1 MLGVDRT
8 RIKGR
13 EGFSLIELLV
23 VIAIVAILAAI
34 SVPVYLGQRE
44 KAEDSAAK
52 SAVRQAMMA
61 VESMYADTRDFTA
74 IGDVDLMGIEPSIV
88 FIEAA
93 NAATA
98 PTADSGVNQVNWQG
112 TDAST
117 YEVGSVSRSGKTFGV
132 VVEKDAAGGNTFYVD
147 GAVKGW

>member
-1 MLGVDRT
+1 M
-8 RIKGR
+8 KCR

-34 SVPVYLGQRE
+34 SIPVYLGQRE

-61 VESMYADTRDFTA
+61 VESAYADTRDFTA
-74 IGDVDLMGIEPSIV
+74 IGDADLTAIEPSIAFV
-88 FIEAA
+88 EAA

-98 PTADSGVNQVNWQG
+98 PTADSGVNQVNWKS
-112 TDAST
+112 TDATT

-147 GAVKGW
+147 GVVRDW